1 MESQSVPVR
10 QGGICVQE
18 MNGVSHLDGLI
29 QCLLTARLDFHVKF
43 GWFRD
48 FRPVIHRRR
57 VWTII
62 DLRLVFLAV

>member
-1 MESQSVPVR
+1 MESRSVPAH
-10 QGGICVQE
+10 QGGIRVQE
-18 MNGVSHLDGLI
+18 MNGVRHLDGLI

-57 VWTII
+57 IWTVI
-62 DLRLVFLAV
+62 DLRPAFLAV